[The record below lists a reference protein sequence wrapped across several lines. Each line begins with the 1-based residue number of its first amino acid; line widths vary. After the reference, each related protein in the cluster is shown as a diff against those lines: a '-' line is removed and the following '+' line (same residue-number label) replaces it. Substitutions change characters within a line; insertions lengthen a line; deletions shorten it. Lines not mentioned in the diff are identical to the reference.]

1 MKVLYG
7 VQCTGNGHITR
18 SIALIEELRKYVHV
32 DVLTSGSHSEVEF
45 PFEVKYKKKGL
56 TYFFGKSGG
65 FDLWK
70 TLYKNNLFNFYREL
84 RSVPTHLYDVVI
96 TDFEPLTAWSAKQ
109 NWVYSAE
116 VSNQASLLNPKLS
129 LPEVNSPVSKLF
141 LKYFCPS
148 KKKYSLAYKK
158 IAEEL
163 YYPPIRESIKRLDPI
178 NEGHYLVYLPSFSDE
193 KIINR
198 ISSFKNEQWIVFS
211 KHTTRSYAKKNV
223 IVKPI
228 KEEDFLVALESCKG
242 VLCNAGF
249 GTTSEALFLKK
260 KLLVV
265 PMKNQYEQLCNA
277 HMLEEMG
284 FSVMKSLKKKHHNK
298 LKKWI
303 LSSKYPSINL
313 IDETERLARIILE
326 DYVHHHNSI
335 QLLQT

>member
-1 MKVLYG
+1 VTK
-7 VQCTGNGHITR
+7 
-18 SIALIEELRKYVHV
+18 
-32 DVLTSGSHSEVEF
+32 
-45 PFEVKYKKKGL
+45 
-56 TYFFGKSGG
+56 
-65 FDLWK
+65 
-70 TLYKNNLFNFYREL
+70 
-84 RSVPTHLYDVVI
+84 
-96 TDFEPLTAWSAKQ
+96 
-109 NWVYSAE
+109 
-116 VSNQASLLNPKLS
+116 
-129 LPEVNSPVSKLF
+129 
-141 LKYFCPS
+141 
-148 KKKYSLAYKK
+148 
-158 IAEEL
+158 
-163 YYPPIRESIKRLDPI
+163 
-178 NEGHYLVYLPSFSDE
+178 

-198 ISSFKNEQWIVFS
+198 ISSFKNETVDCVF

-277 HMLEEMG
+277 HMLGGNGLFGHEV
-284 FSVMKSLKKKHHNK
+284 SKKKHHNK